1 MGLSGLAAQ
10 EVKGTG
16 AWVVSEVWGPWKRFR
31 VRSSEQERGED
42 PGGSEGGAQPFSHVL
57 LCVPRQPR
65 AGQFAVPGGGHSC
78 QAGNQA
84 ALGGL
89 SLGEEARQRTR
100 SCSPFLSSRQAGR
113 VTLIGGRLGVEHIAN
128 GTTRLCH
135 FSLPQPARVGKEPE
149 SAKDRDTGV
158 YGGTPTQNS
167 ILQAYF
173 SFGFLNH
180 LLGWKVNEARL
191 PRICLLHPGPAYV
204 FPRKV
209 GKGTSGLLFIS
220 SSFFP
225 FFSIFRDRTETLSGQ
240 IM

>member
-1 MGLSGLAAQ
+1 MSKELEEGAVGKWMGLSALAAQ

-31 VRSSEQERGED
+31 VRSSKQEREED
-42 PGGSEGGAQPFSHVL
+42 PGGPEGGAQLFSHVL

-78 QAGNQA
+78 QAGSQA

-89 SLGEEARQRTR
+89 SLGEEARQRAR

-135 FSLPQPARVGKEPE
+135 FSHSSNQRGWERSRKVPR
-149 SAKDRDTGV
+149 TG
-158 YGGTPTQNS
+158 T
-167 ILQAYF
+167 L
-173 SFGFLNH
+173 GFM
-180 LLGWKVNEARL
+180 EARL
-191 PRICLLHPGPAYV
+191 PGTV
-204 FPRKV
+204 FFRL
-209 GKGTSGLLFIS
+209 TSPLAS
-220 SSFFP
+220 
-225 FFSIFRDRTETLSGQ
+225 
-240 IM
+240 